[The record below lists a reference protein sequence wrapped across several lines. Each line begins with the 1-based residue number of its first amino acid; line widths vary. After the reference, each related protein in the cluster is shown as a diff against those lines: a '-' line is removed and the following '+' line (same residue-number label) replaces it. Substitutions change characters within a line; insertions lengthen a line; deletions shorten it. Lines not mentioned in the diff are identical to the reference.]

1 MLEGGYPPSARRQWK
16 GFSIPNDVEPGD
28 DHEVVAVPGDML
40 TMNEGCRNAGSSKSG
55 LFHYVEGHCTASF
68 INQTN
73 EQSNQVKDAYVVA

>member
-1 MLEGGYPPSARRQWK
+1 MV
-16 GFSIPNDVEPGD
+16 GFSIPNDVKPGD

-40 TMNEGCRNAGSSKSG
+40 TVIEGRRYAGGSKSV
-55 LFHYVEGHCTASF
+55 LLYEREGHCTASF